1 MVFVIKIN
9 DILLEVKHITEKDTN
24 DHKHLHNSGLISTT
38 VQYNYTTE
46 TTSSYH
52 EILNSKLPAKW
63 YTEKTR
69 LNTNNLPSLQF

>member
-1 MVFVIKIN
+1 MVNLHLIRTFEIN

-46 TTSSYH
+46 TTLS
-52 EILNSKLPAKW
+52 
-63 YTEKTR
+63 
-69 LNTNNLPSLQF
+69 